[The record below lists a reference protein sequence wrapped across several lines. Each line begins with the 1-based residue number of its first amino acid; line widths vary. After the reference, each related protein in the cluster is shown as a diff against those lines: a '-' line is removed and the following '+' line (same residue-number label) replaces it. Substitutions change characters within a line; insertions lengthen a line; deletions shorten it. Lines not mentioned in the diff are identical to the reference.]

1 MCVLDNT
8 AQGLGQG
15 KKPAHLEDSWQGAW
29 SMEKE
34 ARREVGRDE
43 RSGIIC
49 RKEIFDRK
57 PYIVP
62 NRVMV
67 KCELRDVIHT
77 PLPPIFPCP
86 HWLQL
91 GVSGGFLFHPSMPLT
106 FRHICSKWSV
116 M

>member
-67 KCELRDVIHT
+67 KCELRDVIPT
-77 PLPPIFPCP
+77 LAGDRAKFAFFII
-86 HWLQL
+86 
-91 GVSGGFLFHPSMPLT
+91 
-106 FRHICSKWSV
+106 ICISPFSFWK
-116 M
+116 

>member
-15 KKPAHLEDSWQGAW
+15 KKQAHLEDSWQGSW

-49 RKEIFDRK
+49 SKEIFDRK

-62 NRVMV
+62 NRIMV
-67 KCELRDVIHT
+67 KCELRDVMQT
-77 PLPPIFPCP
+77 FPIIDMNLHFSSFFALC
-86 HWLQL
+86 
-91 GVSGGFLFHPSMPLT
+91 
-106 FRHICSKWSV
+106 FR
-116 M
+116 

>member
-8 AQGLGQG
+8 AQGLGQV
-15 KKPAHLEDSWQGAW
+15 KKQVHPEDDWHGAW

-67 KCELRDVIHT
+67 KCELRESTLLLRLRRVYIAHQYMLLIL
-77 PLPPIFPCP
+77 PLYAALKRCVVFP
-86 HWLQL
+86 
-91 GVSGGFLFHPSMPLT
+91 SGCGL
-106 FRHICSKWSV
+106 
-116 M
+116 

>member
-67 KCELRDVIHT
+67 KCELRDVIQTSTMIEVPLRISSPRKVTSPSHT
-77 PLPPIFPCP
+77 FS
-86 HWLQL
+86 
-91 GVSGGFLFHPSMPLT
+91 SGQV
-106 FRHICSKWSV
+106 HILARV
-116 M
+116 L

>member
-8 AQGLGQG
+8 AQRRGQG
-15 KKPAHLEDSWQGAW
+15 KKQAHLEDSWHGAW

-57 PYIVP
+57 SYIVP
-62 NRVMV
+62 NRIMV
-67 KCELRDVIHT
+67 RCELRDVICT
-77 PLPPIFPCP
+77 FPMGWIVLCRKF
-86 HWLQL
+86 
-91 GVSGGFLFHPSMPLT
+91 SA
-106 FRHICSKWSV
+106 
-116 M
+116 

>member
-15 KKPAHLEDSWQGAW
+15 KKQVHLEDNWHGAW

-49 RKEIFDRK
+49 SKEIFDRK

-62 NRVMV
+62 NKIMV
-67 KCELRDVIHT
+67 KCELRDVMQT
-77 PLPPIFPCP
+77 FPIIDMNLHFSSFSALC
-86 HWLQL
+86 
-91 GVSGGFLFHPSMPLT
+91 
-106 FRHICSKWSV
+106 FR
-116 M
+116 

>member
-1 MCVLDNT
+1 
-8 AQGLGQG
+8 
-15 KKPAHLEDSWQGAW
+15 
-29 SMEKE
+29 MEKE

-77 PLPPIFPCP
+77 LLSSLIRKQNAAKPP
-86 HWLQL
+86 HA
-91 GVSGGFLFHPSMPLT
+91 LFHGS
-106 FRHICSKWSV
+106 
-116 M
+116 

>member
-34 ARREVGRDE
+34 ARREVGRNE

-67 KCELRDVIHT
+67 KCELRDVIHSFA
-77 PLPPIFPCP
+77 P
-86 HWLQL
+86 
-91 GVSGGFLFHPSMPLT
+91 FHSCHLIHT
-106 FRHICSKWSV
+106 EW
-116 M
+116 

>member
-15 KKPAHLEDSWQGAW
+15 KKQAHLEDDWHGAW
-29 SMEKE
+29 DMEKE

-43 RSGIIC
+43 RSGRIC

-62 NRVMV
+62 NRIMV
-67 KCELRDVIHT
+67 KCELRDVIH
-77 PLPPIFPCP
+77 IFASVEPC
-86 HWLQL
+86 
-91 GVSGGFLFHPSMPLT
+91 
-106 FRHICSKWSV
+106 RHFFSWWSTHSFGNLIV
-116 M
+116 I